1 MLYENHC
8 PFLSLVLIIADYV
21 EVGYVFP
28 RFSSVMQS
36 MESRIGKFADRH
48 GVERPPVSK
57 LSKNRVEEQAEYK
70 KSFTLEKYMLQDS
83 KKFFVGMEAAWM
95 LGVGWMKPS
104 DQVQRINA
112 AWEALRWRVTSRE
125 NDKFICLAIACT
137 NGYKDRAQ
145 ILDLLQQPAEQRM
158 KAWIQLQDVVPT
170 GFLFLP
176 GPKYEDP
183 GFRWVPKAVWREP
196 LEDTDFAQHD
206 ADTRELVFTKPGF
219 ILSPVDKIGNAF
231 QISDT
236 ETKLRY
242 SVTLDRQKSLAGI
255 PANIENGENFGIILS
270 QRIGQRQPEHEHYK
284 ERGALLSNLRKAG
297 RNYYGDYVCGVEVA
311 LLEDSRENLPVIA
324 VMPLGDH
331 HRWVIS

>member
-1 MLYENHC
+1 
-8 PFLSLVLIIADYV
+8 
-21 EVGYVFP
+21 
-28 RFSSVMQS
+28 

-48 GVERPPVSK
+48 GVERPPVSE
-57 LSKNRVEEQAEYK
+57 LSKSRVEEQVEYK
-70 KSFTLEKYMLQDS
+70 KSFTLQKYMLQDS
-83 KKFFVGMEAAWM
+83 KKFFTGMESAWM

-170 GFLFLP
+170 GFLFLA
-176 GPKYEDP
+176 GPKYDDP
-183 GFRWVPKAVWREP
+183 GFRWAPKAVWRE
-196 LEDTDFAQHD
+196 LLKDDDFAQRD

-219 ILSPVDKIGNAF
+219 ILSPVERPGNIF

-236 ETKLRY
+236 ETKLQY
-242 SVTLDRQKSLAGI
+242 SVTLDRRNLSITTPVNIDSGGNLGI
-255 PANIENGENFGIILS
+255 VLS
-270 QRIGQRQPEHEHYK
+270 QRIGQRKPEHDQYK
-284 ERGALLSNLRKAG
+284 EPGALLSNLTKIG
-297 RNYYGDYVCGVEVA
+297 RNYYGSYVCGVEVA
-311 LLEDSRENLPVIA
+311 LLEESKQDLQVIA
-324 VMPLGDH
+324 VIPLGDH